1 MNGGRY
7 ALSHMRGRAPR
18 QTSPPNAAFA
28 RWSSACARLGSD
40 SDTND
45 KT

>member
-1 MNGGRY
+1 MRFLT
-7 ALSHMRGRAPR
+7 AL
-18 QTSPPNAAFA
+18 NIAFA
-28 RWSSACARLGSD
+28 RWSSACVRLGSD